1 VPLLKGQPMNPLAIL
16 ARAAAAVKSVV
27 IRIEIIFR

>member
-1 VPLLKGQPMNPLAIL
+1 MNPLAIL
-16 ARAAAAVKSVV
+16 ARAAAAVKSIV